1 MKFNCPECKAAY
13 NIPDEE
19 FSRPLIKAT
28 CRKCGTKI
36 FIDRDSGQVR
46 AVSES
51 TIPSSEEPKTHFPHL
66 KTEITSHSISQ
77 TKDQNSKV
85 KPHKNMH
92 SVISLSP
99 EYPKYRD
106 VVIICCVV
114 LILIAFVGG
123 GYLLT
128 RHTLKKVEN
137 VVEDAVNKYYQ
148 KKNNIVGIKDS
159 KKAEISE
166 RPLNYV
172 VDLAGIVD
180 DVTENRLNG
189 YLQQLEQKTTA
200 QLVILTI
207 KSLGGE
213 SIEDFSIKIAHDKWK
228 LGQKGKDNGV
238 LFLISLNDRKFRI
251 EVGYG
256 LEGVLPDSLVGSLA
270 RDILVPFFRKGDY
283 SNGIFDTTL
292 AMANEI
298 ATDSGVKIEGMPIIK
313 HRIRREE

>member
-1 MKFNCPECKAAY
+1 M
-13 NIPDEE
+13 
-19 FSRPLIKAT
+19 
-28 CRKCGTKI
+28 
-36 FIDRDSGQVR
+36 
-46 AVSES
+46 VS
-51 TIPSSEEPKTHFPHL
+51 H
-66 KTEITSHSISQ
+66 

-85 KPHKNMH
+85 KPHKNMN

-106 VVIICCVV
+106 VVIICCVI
-114 LILIAFVGG
+114 LILIAFVCG

-128 RHTLKKVEN
+128 RHKLKKVEN
-137 VVEDAVNKYYQ
+137 VVEDAVIKYYRI
-148 KKNNIVGIKDS
+148 KKQYSRHKGFDKT
-159 KKAEISE
+159 EIPE
-166 RPLNYV
+166 RSLRYV

-180 DVTENRLNG
+180 DATENRMNG
-189 YLQQLEQKTTA
+189 YLQELENKTTA

-207 KSLGGE
+207 KSLEGE
-213 SIEDFSIKIAHDKWK
+213 SIEDFSTKIAQDKWK

-238 LFLISLNDRKFRI
+238 LLLISLEDRKYRI

-256 LEGVLPDSLVGSLA
+256 LEDVLPDNFVGSLG

-313 HRIRREE
+313 HRIRSEE